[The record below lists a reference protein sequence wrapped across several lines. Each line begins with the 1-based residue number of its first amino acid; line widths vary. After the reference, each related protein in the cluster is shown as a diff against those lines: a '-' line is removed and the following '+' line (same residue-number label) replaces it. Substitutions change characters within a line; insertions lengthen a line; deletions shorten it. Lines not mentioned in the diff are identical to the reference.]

1 MIYIDFTIIMNLKL
15 FSLFQ
20 GHPSDWLCKTDESI
34 AEFCYLWQ
42 IFVLKLKKRRRRNG
56 CRNNSALLIQEVFN
70 QLNLIKQLII
80 CHFLLHEIFPTQE
93 LNPGLLHC
101 WQTLYL
107 LSHQGSPYYMQM
119 SLKSKRNF
127 GTR

>member
-42 IFVLKLKKRRRRNG
+42 IFVLKLKKKKEEEETV
-56 CRNNSALLIQEVFN
+56 A
-70 QLNLIKQLII
+70 
-80 CHFLLHEIFPTQE
+80 EITV
-93 LNPGLLHC
+93 H
-101 WQTLYL
+101 Y
-107 LSHQGSPYYMQM
+107 
-119 SLKSKRNF
+119 
-127 GTR
+127 

>member
-42 IFVLKLKKRRRRNG
+42 IFVLKLKKRE
-56 CRNNSALLIQEVFN
+56 A
-70 QLNLIKQLII
+70 
-80 CHFLLHEIFPTQE
+80 
-93 LNPGLLHC
+93 
-101 WQTLYL
+101 
-107 LSHQGSPYYMQM
+107 
-119 SLKSKRNF
+119 KSKGKKERHTHSETEF
-127 GTR
+127 QRIARRDMKAFFSDQYK